1 MKKWI
6 SLFLCIILMMLLC
19 SCGVDN
25 ADADS
30 SIYWIK
36 EESSFVDYEISGD
49 IVRFRYSICFVNEMQ
64 EHADVKIAAKFS
76 GKELSRWIEN
86 KDYFEGLD
94 DHGEWNYQRI
104 KSGEKAQLIYTFE
117 GKYLGGDVNEKLSF
131 PQELILSLDA
141 DG

>member
-64 EHADVKIAAKFS
+64 EHADVKID
-76 GKELSRWIEN
+76 IP
-86 KDYFEGLD
+86 
-94 DHGEWNYQRI
+94 I
-104 KSGEKAQLIYTFE
+104 
-117 GKYLGGDVNEKLSF
+117 
-131 PQELILSLDA
+131 
-141 DG
+141 